1 MGDKDFEENK
11 KELERKLREEELVQ
25 RDAPLT
31 RQSQEDK
38 KEEDKK

>member
-1 MGDKDFEENK
+1 MGMSEEELK

-25 RDAPLT
+25 RDAPIT

-38 KEEDKK
+38 DQEDKK